1 MPPNL
6 SFLAMF
12 GLKKKLCVFGP
23 IAMSALLILAMLVAS
38 VECGDDG
45 MVSSSRMM
53 QENMV
58 DGTAATS
65 VPRNTVLVS
74 DHHTPTLYIFK

>member
-1 MPPNL
+1 
-6 SFLAMF
+6 
-12 GLKKKLCVFGP
+12 
-23 IAMSALLILAMLVAS
+23 MSALLILAMLVSS
-38 VECGDDG
+38 VECDDG
-45 MVSSSRMM
+45 VVAPSRMM

-58 DGTAATS
+58 DGVAATS